1 LKEEIMSHIH
11 IPDGVIPPVWLLLGF
26 VLTGLGIAVAL
37 FMLKSRNSKEMVPKL
52 GVVCALVLL
61 AMSIPLGPI
70 PAHLNLTVFMGIIL
84 GPWLGFIAAF
94 IINLLLGFA
103 GHGGLSVVGINTLL
117 IALETTLGY
126 GIFTLLAKG
135 LTKVRA
141 AALAVVFTL
150 LLSNGLMLGVV
161 SFTGVEPAMV
171 IGEHGDD
178 LQESPQKSHQQSPQA
193 GLKDAAQSSLSST
206 ALATGEQPAA
216 WSRLAVA
223 VLPIIGIGI
232 LLETVA
238 ITVLVNFISRI
249 RPDILGPDSNP
260 VTLAKP
266 QLENLLKDN
275 PE

>member
-1 LKEEIMSHIH
+1 MSHIH
-11 IPDGVIPPVWLLLGF
+11 IPDGLIPPVWLLLGF

-37 FMLKSRNSKEMVPKL
+37 VMLKSRNSKEMVPKL
-52 GVVCALVLL
+52 GVICALVLL

-117 IALETTLGY
+117 IGLETTLGY

-161 SFTGVEPAMV
+161 SFTGVEPVTV
-171 IGEHGDD
+171 IDSMH
-178 LQESPQKSHQQSPQA
+178 
-193 GLKDAAQSSLSST
+193 T
-206 ALATGEQPAA
+206 ATGEQPAP
-216 WSRLAVA
+216 WSRLALA

-249 RPDILGPDSNP
+249 RPDILGSDSNP
-260 VTLAKP
+260 DTLAKP
-266 QLENLLKDN
+266 QLENILKDN

>member
-1 LKEEIMSHIH
+1 MSHIH

-84 GPWLGFIAAF
+84 GPWLGFIAAL

-117 IALETTLGY
+117 IGLETTLGY

-161 SFTGVEPAMV
+161 SFTGVEPALV
-171 IGEHGDD
+171 ISEHGDE
-178 LQESPQKSHQQSPQA
+178 QVS
-193 GLKDAAQSSLSST
+193 LKDAPQSSLSS
-206 ALATGEQPAA
+206 AAVATGEQPAA
-216 WSRLAVA
+216 WSRLAIA
-223 VLPIIGIGI
+223 VLPIVGIGI

-249 RPDILGPDSNP
+249 RPDILGPDSNS

>member
-1 LKEEIMSHIH
+1 MSHIH
-11 IPDGVIPPVWLLLGF
+11 IPDGLIPPVWLLLGF

-37 FMLKSRNSKEMVPKL
+37 VMLKSRNSKEMVPKL
-52 GVVCALVLL
+52 GVICALVLL

-117 IALETTLGY
+117 IGLETTLGY

-161 SFTGVEPAMV
+161 SFTGVEPVMV
-171 IGEHGDD
+171 IDSMH
-178 LQESPQKSHQQSPQA
+178 
-193 GLKDAAQSSLSST
+193 T
-206 ALATGEQPAA
+206 ATGEQPAP
-216 WSRLAVA
+216 WSRLALA

-249 RPDILGPDSNP
+249 RPDILGSDSNP
-260 VTLAKP
+260 DTLAKP
-266 QLENLLKDN
+266 QLENILKDN